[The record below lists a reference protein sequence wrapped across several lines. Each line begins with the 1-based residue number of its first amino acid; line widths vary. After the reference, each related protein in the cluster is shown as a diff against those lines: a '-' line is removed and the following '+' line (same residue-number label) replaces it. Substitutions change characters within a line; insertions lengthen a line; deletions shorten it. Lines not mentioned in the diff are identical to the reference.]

1 MCGDPSLSVLLS
13 SRASLHCSGYDIF
26 NSENQT
32 ARTAV
37 YIQYFTKLLSV
48 II

>member
-13 SRASLHCSGYDIF
+13 SRASLHCSGYDIL

-32 ARTAV
+32 AITAV
-37 YIQYFTKLLSV
+37 YIQYLTKLLAV
-48 II
+48 NI